1 MEYGIGGITA
11 QKQEWHRVT
20 GAIFCGT
27 NFSLWGCLPPKAA
40 LAPLPKGG
48 WQIADFRQF
57 DWGIS

>member
-1 MEYGIGGITA
+1 MQISVY
-11 QKQEWHRVT
+11 RDY
-20 GAIFCGT
+20 
-27 NFSLWGCLPPKAA
+27 LPPEAA